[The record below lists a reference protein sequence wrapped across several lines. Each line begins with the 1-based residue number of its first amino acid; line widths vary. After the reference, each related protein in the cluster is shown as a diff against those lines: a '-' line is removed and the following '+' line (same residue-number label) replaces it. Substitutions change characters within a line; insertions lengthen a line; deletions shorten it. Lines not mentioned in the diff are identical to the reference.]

1 MLHQFRRRIKFQ
13 NPSRLKITLF
23 AFQREESMKRL
34 LEWKQR
40 MLQSPLTRKPT
51 ASSSNQRN
59 HQQHNADLAN
69 CYKQQALLELAAHE
83 ASLAEQAHRHS
94 SRRRDDAHHRPHHP
108 RSKSTDARRSNAVSG
123 GSLHHNA
130 LPRYNSYSSDDEG
143 RLSQSPELVI

>member
-1 MLHQFRRRIKFQ
+1 L
-13 NPSRLKITLF
+13 
-23 AFQREESMKRL
+23 QREESMKRL

-51 ASSSNQRN
+51 SGPGQRL
-59 HQQHNADLAN
+59 QPANADLAN

-83 ASLAEQAHRHS
+83 ASLAEQAAQRHS

-108 RSKSTDARRSNAVSG
+108 RSKSTDGRRTAGPGPNSG
-123 GSLHHNA
+123 PLHHGA

-143 RLSQSPELVI
+143 KPGRSPPPPTPRHHLVI